1 MNKVILIGRLTKD
14 PELRR
19 TPTDVPVVQFVL
31 AVNRTFQS
39 ANGERQADFIN
50 CIAWRNQA
58 ENLARYI
65 KKGGLVAVDGS
76 IQTRSYDDQNGVR
89 RYVTEVICNQINFL
103 EPKKDNSSFTDFNQT
118 QPYNNSFGNNYNQN
132 NPYNNYSNQGYN
144 NQGYNQKGY
153 NQNNQSGFGR
163 NNQQQSYNEFD
174 QSQPESSS
182 SPFEELSSDN
192 FDVSDDDL
200 PF

>member
-1 MNKVILIGRLTKD
+1 MNKVILMGRLTRD

-19 TPTDVPVVQFVL
+19 TPNDIPVVQFVL
-31 AVNRTFQS
+31 AVNRNYQGS
-39 ANGERQADFIN
+39 NGERQADFIN

-58 ENLARYI
+58 ENLSRYI
-65 KKGGLVAVDGS
+65 RKGGLVAVDGS

-103 EPKKDNSSFTDFNQT
+103 EPKRDGSNFTDFNQT
-118 QPYNNSFGNNYNQN
+118 QSYGGMNSGYNQN
-132 NPYNNYSNQGYN
+132 NQFNNFSNQGYN
-144 NQGYNQKGY
+144 NQQKNY
-153 NQNNQSGFGR
+153 NQNNFGR
-163 NNQQQSYNEFD
+163 NQNQPSYNEFD
-174 QSQPESSS
+174 QRQPESSS
-182 SPFEELSSDN
+182 SPLEELSSDN